1 MVASRTQEA
10 LALVAQGMTPRAA
23 ARQVGIDPG
32 GLSRALKRQ
41 RAQLVCPSC
50 GQVVREGFTLKP
62 TTLPRPPDDA

>member
-10 LALVAQGMTPRAA
+10 LALVAQGMTARAA

-41 RAQLVCPSC
+41 RAQLVCPTC
-50 GQVVREGFTLKP
+50 GQVVREGFALNS
-62 TTLPRPPDDA
+62 TTLPRQTDDA